1 MEDLARAFAC
11 RCWTI
16 LTLLEILFRTAPL
29 GLFLRRCVSPS
40 PRAGCKFTSLSGYAE
55 EIAEDG
61 IDDSTGLEISA
72 TKSDAYKNLP
82 TAAPKES
89 RQSERVEGKL

>member
-1 MEDLARAFAC
+1 MVSVCL
-11 RCWTI
+11 
-16 LTLLEILFRTAPL
+16 TAPL
-29 GLFLRRCVSPS
+29 GLFLRRCVPPFPFF
-40 PRAGCKFTSLSGYAE
+40 PRRRPLTALLPAE

-82 TAAPKES
+82 TAAPKET
-89 RQSERVEGKL
+89 RTSERVEGKL